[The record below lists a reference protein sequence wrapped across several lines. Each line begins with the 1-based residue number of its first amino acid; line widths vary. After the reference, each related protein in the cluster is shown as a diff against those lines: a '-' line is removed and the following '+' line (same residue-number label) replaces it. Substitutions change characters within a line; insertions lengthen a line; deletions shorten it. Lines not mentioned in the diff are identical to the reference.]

1 MKASLIL
8 KIKIFLQ
15 TVQGETDE
23 EKLLA
28 FLVFVL
34 EAAPMVT
41 VTMLSSSCHSCHPPG
56 LSVDLQPL
64 ALAHALP
71 HHRHRVVQH
80 GHQRS
85 SQVNIK
91 HKNIISSQLYYPFI
105 SPN

>member
-34 EAAPMVT
+34 EAAPMV
-41 VTMLSSSCHSCHPPG
+41 SCHYAIIKLLQLSCPR
-56 LSVDLQPL
+56 PL
-64 ALAHALP
+64 C
-71 HHRHRVVQH
+71 
-80 GHQRS
+80 
-85 SQVNIK
+85 
-91 HKNIISSQLYYPFI
+91 
-105 SPN
+105 